1 MRFDRLFSLD
11 WETLAEQMSDLPK
24 ADARHLSSFFDHLLS
39 DVVCQ
44 QLLPEAA
51 KSFSRAFSISF
62 SFKPRIAVNRDL
74 SGCRADIAVDIS
86 HPMFPDA
93 YLTYESGSP
102 FSQLKMAGFG
112 CMPSDL
118 HRRCMLQLSVM
129 QDIFSSRNHEWRLG
143 IYYGVLKPECPLAVY
158 NKMLPKT
165 SFWFRLKS
173 FSCLEDLLASLLSDG
188 YDLATLQPF
197 LAG

>member
-1 MRFDRLFSLD
+1 MPGICLASSTICCLMSSANSCCLRQPKASAEHSASASHSSRALPSIV
-11 WETLAEQMSDLPK
+11 TLAAAEPTSQSTSRIPCSLTPTWCMK
-24 ADARHLSSFFDHLLS
+24 A
-39 DVVCQ
+39 
-44 QLLPEAA
+44 EA
-51 KSFSRAFSISF
+51 
-62 SFKPRIAVNRDL
+62 
-74 SGCRADIAVDIS
+74 
-86 HPMFPDA
+86 
-93 YLTYESGSP
+93 P

-129 QDIFSSRNHEWRLG
+129 QDIFSSRNREWRLG

-165 SFWFRLKS
+165 SFWFQLKS

>member
-74 SGCRADIAVDIS
+74 SSCRADIAVDIS
-86 HPMFPDA
+86 HPMFPNA
-93 YLTYESGSP
+93 YLVYESGSP
-102 FSQLKMAGFG
+102 
-112 CMPSDL
+112 
-118 HRRCMLQLSVM
+118 
-129 QDIFSSRNHEWRLG
+129 IFSAEDGRLRLHA
-143 IYYGVLKPECPLAVY
+143 IRPASPVHAAAVCHARHFQ
-158 NKMLPKT
+158 LT
-165 SFWFRLKS
+165 QS
-173 FSCLEDLLASLLSDG
+173 
-188 YDLATLQPF
+188 
-197 LAG
+197 